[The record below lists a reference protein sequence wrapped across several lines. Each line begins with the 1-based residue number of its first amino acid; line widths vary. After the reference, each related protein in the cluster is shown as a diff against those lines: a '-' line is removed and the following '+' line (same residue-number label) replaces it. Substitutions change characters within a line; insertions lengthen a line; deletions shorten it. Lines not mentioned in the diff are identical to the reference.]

1 MSTPKVSV
9 LMPVYN
15 GEKYL
20 KDAIESILNQTFTD
34 FEFIIINDGSKDSSA
49 AIVQSYL
56 DKRIVFVENEQ
67 NIGLIKTLN
76 KGLLIAKG
84 EYIVRMDCDD
94 ISLKNRIEVQVKFMD
109 ANPTIGACGS
119 FYNIFIND
127 KTAIADFPIDNEEM
141 NCFLI
146 FNSPIA
152 HPTAIVRRQVLIE
165 NDINYSLDCIHA
177 EDYLLWSQ
185 LAEKGSLANISQAL
199 LNYRIHPGQIT
210 ETVAF
215 KETKSKSLQHI
226 RQQQLDKLG
235 ITYSPEELNIHNKIS
250 DAVKFNSIEELN
262 AAQLWL
268 IKLINFN
275 AGNAKL
281 NDYYFRKIVFERWS
295 RLCVNFFG
303 IKKGVSAS
311 LKSELY
317 KQCRLNFKAK
327 KELFCSFYNSWKRK
341 KIR

>member
-1 MSTPKVSV
+1 
-9 LMPVYN
+9 
-15 GEKYL
+15 
-20 KDAIESILNQTFTD
+20 
-34 FEFIIINDGSKDSSA
+34 
-49 AIVQSYL
+49 
-56 DKRIVFVENEQ
+56 
-67 NIGLIKTLN
+67 
-76 KGLLIAKG
+76 
-84 EYIVRMDCDD
+84 
-94 ISLKNRIEVQVKFMD
+94 
-109 ANPTIGACGS
+109 
-119 FYNIFIND
+119 
-127 KTAIADFPIDNEEM
+127 
-141 NCFLI
+141 
-146 FNSPIA
+146 
-152 HPTAIVRRQVLIE
+152 
-165 NDINYSLDCIHA
+165 LDCIHA